1 VQLLSSGIV
10 LTSFIAGIVALLAPC
25 CVSVML
31 PAYFA
36 SGLRHRRQ
44 IVGMTFVFAA
54 GVGTVILPIALGA
67 SAVSGLLQSRHTPIF
82 ATGGALMILAG
93 LATLAGRA
101 PAVPM
106 PFSAPLARPGTSGVW
121 LLGVFS
127 GAATACCAPVLAGVA
142 GLAGAAGSFPLALTV
157 GVAYVFGMVAPLALL
172 ALVWDLRDWG
182 AALAPGRRTL
192 SMSLGD
198 RRVHLPLVNALAGG
212 LLLVMGALTIASA
225 VRGPGMGNAGWQV
238 HLTGRI
244 NHVASQ
250 VEHGLAVL
258 PGWVATSAV
267 AALAI
272 ALAILARRMAN
283 RTNVTA
289 QDPSVPHPPAAATNG
304 PRPSVDAE
312 PQQELHV
319 DVDRAQDR
327 KALR

>member
-142 GLAGAAGSFPLALTV
+142 GLAGGRRVVPARAHRRCRLRVRHGRAARVARPGLGPAGLGRSPGTGAPDPVDEPRRQARPPSSPRRRGSGSARTRASCSLLECCSTASLSRTAGSRNESCGARSPAGVPAWPLTQVPDCARSRDDER
-157 GVAYVFGMVAPLALL
+157 LL
-172 ALVWDLRDWG
+172 ALQSQGG
-182 AALAPGRRTL
+182 AAAGRP
-192 SMSLGD
+192 SGD
-198 RRVHLPLVNALAGG
+198 RARSLVP
-212 LLLVMGALTIASA
+212 S
-225 VRGPGMGNAGWQV
+225 
-238 HLTGRI
+238 GR
-244 NHVASQ
+244 A
-250 VEHGLAVL
+250 
-258 PGWVATSAV
+258 
-267 AALAI
+267 
-272 ALAILARRMAN
+272 
-283 RTNVTA
+283 
-289 QDPSVPHPPAAATNG
+289 
-304 PRPSVDAE
+304 
-312 PQQELHV
+312 
-319 DVDRAQDR
+319 
-327 KALR
+327 

>member
-1 VQLLSSGIV
+1 MSLLSTGIV

-36 SGLRHRRQ
+36 SGLRRRRQ

-93 LATLAGRA
+93 VATLAGRA
-101 PAVPM
+101 PTVPV
-106 PFSAPLARPGTSGVW
+106 PFSAPMARPGRSGVW

-172 ALVWDLRDWG
+172 AVVWDLRDWG
-182 AALAPGRRTL
+182 AVLTPGRRWL
-192 SMSLGD
+192 SLRVAG
-198 RRVHLPLVNALAGG
+198 RRVRLPLVNALAGA
-212 LLLVMGALTIASA
+212 LLLVMGALTIVSA
-225 VRGPGMGNAGWQV
+225 VRGPGTGNAGWQV
-238 HLTGRI
+238 QLTARI

-250 VEHGLAVL
+250 IERQLAVL
-258 PGWVATSAV
+258 PGWLATVAV
-267 AALAI
+267 LALATG
-272 ALAILARRMAN
+272 LAFAARR
-283 RTNVTA
+283 TA
-289 QDPSVPHPPAAATNG
+289 RADHNPAPSPPDGPPTPPAAGTH
-304 PRPSVDAE
+304 S
-312 PQQELHV
+312 QQEL
-319 DVDRAQDR
+319 DLAPAR

>member
-1 VQLLSSGIV
+1 MQLLSSGIV

-36 SGLRHRRQ
+36 SGRQ

-101 PAVPM
+101 PTVPM

-127 GAATACCAPVLAGVA
+127 GAATACCAPVLAGV
-142 GLAGAAGSFPLALTV
+142 AGSFPLALTV

-319 DVDRAQDR
+319 DVDVTQDR

>member
-1 VQLLSSGIV
+1 VPLLSTGIV

-36 SGLRHRRQ
+36 SGLRRRRQ

-54 GVGTVILPIALGA
+54 GVSTVILPIALGA
-67 SAVSGLLQSRHTPIF
+67 SAVSGLLQSRHTLIF

-93 LATLAGRA
+93 LATVAGRA
-101 PAVPM
+101 PTVSM
-106 PFSAPLARPGTSGVW
+106 PFSAPMARPGTSGVW

-127 GAATACCAPVLAGVA
+127 GTATACCAPVLAGVV

-182 AALAPGRRTL
+182 SALAPGRRTV
-192 SMSLGD
+192 SLRVAG
-198 RRVHLPLVNALAGG
+198 RRVRLPLVNALAGA
-212 LLLVMGALTIASA
+212 LLLLMGSLTILSA
-225 VRGPGMGNAGWQV
+225 VRGPGMGNTGWQV

-250 VEHGLAVL
+250 VEHQLAVL
-258 PGWVATSAV
+258 PGWLATVAVLVLAGGLAV
-267 AALAI
+267 AARRT
-272 ALAILARRMAN
+272 AR
-283 RTNVTA
+283 A
-289 QDPSVPHPPAAATNG
+289 QDDRTEDDRAAPMPDRPFTTHATG
-304 PRPSVDAE
+304 TE
-312 PQQELHV
+312 PQQV
-319 DVDRAQDR
+319 SNPAPAR